1 MLPYLTGIKDQSGPA
16 SHSLLVKN
24 EAQRF
29 ARERRTVRAMIEM
42 YCADHHSGDGLCRE
56 CVELADY
63 ADRRLDL
70 CPYGPD
76 KPTCTS
82 CPIHCYRPE
91 PRDRMREVMRYAGPR
106 MLRKHPY
113 LAVMHLIADR
123 RPTPPL
129 PGRHNPVD
137 DPDS

>member
-1 MLPYLTGIKDQSGPA
+1 MDDSGRV
-16 SHSLLVKN
+16 SHNAVVKV
-24 EAQRF
+24 RSRRL
-29 ARERRTVRAMIEM
+29 ARERKTVRAMIEM
-42 YCADHHSGDGLCRE
+42 YCTDHHGGDGLCRE
-56 CVELADY
+56 CAELAEY

-70 CPYGPD
+70 CPYGPE

-91 PRDRMREVMRYAGPR
+91 PRERMREVMRYAGPR

-113 LAVMHLIADR
+113 LAVMHLIAER
-123 RPTPPL
+123 RPAPPL

-137 DPDS
+137 EPHGKER

>member
-1 MLPYLTGIKDQSGPA
+1 
-16 SHSLLVKN
+16 
-24 EAQRF
+24 
-29 ARERRTVRAMIEM
+29 MIEM
-42 YCADHHSGDGLCRE
+42 YCGDHHGGDELCRE
-56 CVELADY
+56 CAELADY

-76 KPTCTS
+76 KPTCTN

-91 PRDRMREVMRYAGPR
+91 PRERMREVMRYAGPR
-106 MLRKHPY
+106 MFRKHPY

-123 RPTPPL
+123 RPPPPL

-137 DPDS
+137 RPGR

>member
-1 MLPYLTGIKDQSGPA
+1 MTGIKDPSG
-16 SHSLLVKN
+16 LLIHNVVVKSDTR
-24 EAQRF
+24 RF
-29 ARERRTVRAMIEM
+29 ARERKTVQAMIEM
-42 YCADHHSGDGLCRE
+42 YCADHHGAGGLCQE
-56 CVELADY
+56 CAELADY

-76 KPTCTS
+76 KPTCTN

-91 PRDRMREVMRYAGPR
+91 PREKMREVMRYAGPR

-137 DPDS
+137 DPGR

>member
-1 MLPYLTGIKDQSGPA
+1 LTGIKDLSG
-16 SHSLLVKN
+16 LLIHNVVVKSDTP
-24 EAQRF
+24 RF
-29 ARERRTVRAMIEM
+29 VRERKTVRAMIEM
-42 YCADHHSGDGLCRE
+42 YCTDHHGAGGLCRE
-56 CVELADY
+56 CAELAGY

-76 KPTCTS
+76 KPTCTN

-91 PRDRMREVMRYAGPR
+91 PRERMREVMRYAGPR
-106 MLRKHPY
+106 MLAKHPY

-123 RPTPPL
+123 RPAPPL

-137 DPDS
+137 EPHGKER

>member
-1 MLPYLTGIKDQSGPA
+1 MTGIKDEGGLS
-16 SHSLLVKN
+16 SHSVVVMS
-24 EAQRF
+24 ESRRIV
-29 ARERRTVRAMIEM
+29 RERKTVRAMIEM
-42 YCADHHSGDGLCRE
+42 YCADHHGAGGMCQE
-56 CVELADY
+56 CAELADY

-76 KPTCTS
+76 KPTCTN

-91 PRDRMREVMRYAGPR
+91 PRERMREVMRYAGPR
-106 MLRKHPY
+106 MLAKHPY

-123 RPTPPL
+123 RPAPPL

-137 DPDS
+137 ESHGKER